1 MNLILAI
8 YLQELT
14 KEGNGCVW
22 YLMNYLLDS
31 IFGLLIAY
39 VLFRILD
46 YIAVKNDI
54 EILKSGVYMDEKVDL
69 VDKDRKDTDK
79 QINYRIWIVQMCIW
93 TMIVFLSKIIIF
105 FFEVMYHKPIIK
117 LGNFLLSGL

>member
-1 MNLILAI
+1 
-8 YLQELT
+8 
-14 KEGNGCVW
+14 
-22 YLMNYLLDS
+22 MNYLLDS
-31 IFGLLIAY
+31 VFGLFIAY

-46 YIAVKNDI
+46 YFAVKNDI

-69 VDKDRKDTDK
+69 VDKDRKDTDN
-79 QINYRIWIVQMCIW
+79 QINYRIWIVQMCVW

-117 LGNFLLSGL
+117 LGNFLLSGI

>member
-1 MNLILAI
+1 
-8 YLQELT
+8 
-14 KEGNGCVW
+14 
-22 YLMNYLLDS
+22 MNYLLDS
-31 IFGLLIAY
+31 VFGLFIAY

-46 YIAVKNDI
+46 YFAVKNDI

-69 VDKDRKDTDK
+69 VDKDRKDTDN

>member
-1 MNLILAI
+1 
-8 YLQELT
+8 
-14 KEGNGCVW
+14 
-22 YLMNYLLDS
+22 
-31 IFGLLIAY
+31 
-39 VLFRILD
+39 
-46 YIAVKNDI
+46 
-54 EILKSGVYMDEKVDL
+54 MDEKVDL
-69 VDKDRKDTDK
+69 VDKDRKDTDN

>member
-1 MNLILAI
+1 
-8 YLQELT
+8 
-14 KEGNGCVW
+14 
-22 YLMNYLLDS
+22 MNYLLDS